1 MKSTSD
7 MSDASPAQLDAG
19 ALSVNS
25 SPPVTL
31 TQMSLSGGFYDSFLS
46 MNGRYLWANETYPV
60 AGTGGAAVGPF
71 SVNDVTSSKIAATL
85 AFTGIT
91 PQQTVPLG
99 SDLALQWTG
108 GDPALQGGKC
118 KHPCHIAI
126 VGPHAIRVRNV
137 YGAGVPADIHHS
149 EAIVGGAAGFREY
162 GRLWADLDWAIQY
175 PNIVLGHWLDS
186 RHNHGYLQQR
196 HVGKLQIGALV
207 CRTFERHASSGCC
220 VRDFER

>member
-108 GDPALQGGKC
+108 GDPALQGG
-118 KHPCHIAI
+118 
-126 VGPHAIRVRNV
+126 NV
-137 YGAGVPADIHHS
+137 SILATSLSSDRTQYGFVMCTAPVSQQTFTIPKRLLAVLPVSGSTGGYGLISIGQYNTPTSFSATGLTRGIITDIFNN
-149 EAIVGGAAGFREY
+149 VTWVNF
-162 GRLWADLDWAIQY
+162 
-175 PNIVLGHWLDS
+175 
-186 RHNHGYLQQR
+186 
-196 HVGKLQIGALV
+196 K
-207 CRTFERHASSGCC
+207 
-220 VRDFER
+220 